1 MSAGHGGSTPPRLPA
16 FDRAVAVGLGLA
28 AAGGSLAAF
37 AGLPLAWMLGALGA
51 TTAAALSGLRVRV
64 PGGLRT
70 AMVAVLG
77 IMLGSAFTPQ
87 IFVDLGRWLYG
98 PLVLVVYLALVAAL
112 GLVYFRRLA
121 KFDPVTAYFSAM
133 PGGLSEMALVGE
145 AMGGDARTIS
155 LVHSVRILLL
165 VLTIPL
171 YFRFV
176 EGIEI
181 PALAPS
187 DPALALGAVDAVV
200 LVGCA
205 VAGTFGALRL
215 RLPAA
220 LLVGPMVLSAAV
232 HLGGIT
238 VSAPPA
244 PVVALAQVVVG
255 GAVGC
260 RFAGIGL
267 GRIRRDLQFGLGSA
281 AGMIALTVALAA
293 ATSALTGSDPFAMAL
308 ALAPG
313 GLAEMSLIALALG
326 ADSVF
331 VSAMHILRIA
341 IIVTLAP
348 LAARLGLHR
357 SRSDAAAED

>member
-1 MSAGHGGSTPPRLPA
+1 MTDDNVSAPSSRPPV
-16 FDRAVAVGLGLA
+16 FDRAVAAGLGLA
-28 AAGGSLAAF
+28 AAGGTLATL

-51 TTAAALSGLRVRV
+51 TTAAALGGARVRV
-64 PGGLRT
+64 PAGLRT

-87 IFVDLGRWLYG
+87 IFADIGRWVYG
-98 PLVLVVYLALVAAL
+98 PIVLLLYLALVAAL
-112 GLVYFRRLA
+112 GLVYFRKLA
-121 KFDPVTAYFSAM
+121 KFDPITAYFSAM
-133 PGGLSEMALVGE
+133 PGGLSEMAVVGE

-176 EGIEI
+176 EGLEV

-187 DPALALGAVDAVV
+187 TAAAALGAVDAAI

-205 VAGTFGALRL
+205 VAGYFGARRL

-220 LLVGPMVLSAAV
+220 PLFGPMVLSAAV
-232 HLGGIT
+232 HLAGIT
-238 VSAPPA
+238 ASAPPS
-244 PVVALAQVVVG
+244 PIVALAQIVVG

-260 RFAGIGL
+260 RFAGIPL
-267 GRIRRDLQFGLGSA
+267 GQIWRDLQFGLGSA

-293 ATSALTGSDPFAMAL
+293 ATSALTGTEPFAMAL

-348 LAARLGLHR
+348 LAARLMPGR
-357 SRSDAAAED
+357 RQRGAAGGD

>member
-1 MSAGHGGSTPPRLPA
+1 MSAGHGGSTAPRLPA

-51 TTAAALSGLRVRV
+51 TTAAALSGLRV

-171 YFRFV
+171 
-176 EGIEI
+176 
-181 PALAPS
+181 
-187 DPALALGAVDAVV
+187 
-200 LVGCA
+200 
-205 VAGTFGALRL
+205 
-215 RLPAA
+215 
-220 LLVGPMVLSAAV
+220 
-232 HLGGIT
+232 
-238 VSAPPA
+238 
-244 PVVALAQVVVG
+244 
-255 GAVGC
+255 
-260 RFAGIGL
+260 
-267 GRIRRDLQFGLGSA
+267 
-281 AGMIALTVALAA
+281 
-293 ATSALTGSDPFAMAL
+293 
-308 ALAPG
+308 
-313 GLAEMSLIALALG
+313 
-326 ADSVF
+326 
-331 VSAMHILRIA
+331 
-341 IIVTLAP
+341 
-348 LAARLGLHR
+348 
-357 SRSDAAAED
+357 

>member
-1 MSAGHGGSTPPRLPA
+1 MIAERGSTKPPRPPA
-16 FDRAVAVGLGLA
+16 FDRAVALGLGLA
-28 AAGGSLAAF
+28 AAGGTAAAF

-51 TTAAALSGLRVRV
+51 TTAAALGGARVRV
-64 PGGLRT
+64 PGFLRT

-87 IFVDLGRWLYG
+87 VFADLGRWLYG
-98 PLVLVVYLALVAAL
+98 PLVLIVYLALVAAL

-121 KFDPVTAYFSAM
+121 KFDPITAYFSAM
-133 PGGLSEMALVGE
+133 PGGLSEMAVVGE
-145 AMGGDARTIS
+145 ALGGDARTIS

-176 EGIEI
+176 EGIEV
-181 PALAPS
+181 PALAPATS
-187 DPALALGAVDAVV
+187 AAALGAVDAAV

-205 VAGTFGALRL
+205 VLGYLGARRL

-220 LLVGPMVLSAAV
+220 PLVGPMVLSAAV

-238 VSAPPA
+238 ASAPPS

-260 RFAGIGL
+260 RFAGFGME
-267 GRIRRDLQFGLGSA
+267 RIWRDLRFGLGSA

-348 LAARLGLHR
+348 LAARLGLR
-357 SRSDAAAED
+357 GSRPGAAAED

>member
-1 MSAGHGGSTPPRLPA
+1 M
-16 FDRAVAVGLGLA
+16 
-28 AAGGSLAAF
+28 
-37 AGLPLAWMLGALGA
+37 
-51 TTAAALSGLRVRV
+51 
-64 PGGLRT
+64 
-70 AMVAVLG
+70 
-77 IMLGSAFTPQ
+77 
-87 IFVDLGRWLYG
+87 
-98 PLVLVVYLALVAAL
+98 
-112 GLVYFRRLA
+112 
-121 KFDPVTAYFSAM
+121 
-133 PGGLSEMALVGE
+133 
-145 AMGGDARTIS
+145 
-155 LVHSVRILLL
+155 
-165 VLTIPL
+165 
-171 YFRFV
+171 
-176 EGIEI
+176 
-181 PALAPS
+181 
-187 DPALALGAVDAVV
+187 V

-293 ATSALTGSDPFAMAL
+293 ATSALTGSDPFAL

>member
-1 MSAGHGGSTPPRLPA
+1 VRPRRPA
-16 FDRAVAVGLGLA
+16 ATHRAVALGLGIAAVGGMLA
-28 AAGGSLAAF
+28 ALS
-37 AGLPLAWMLGALGA
+37 GLPLAWMLGALVA
-51 TTAAALSGLRVRV
+51 TTAAALGGARAAV

-87 IFVDLGRWLYG
+87 IFADLGRWLYA
-98 PLVLVVYLALVAAL
+98 PLVLVLYLALVAAI

-121 KFDPVTAYFSAM
+121 KYDPITAYFSAM
-133 PGGLSEMALVGE
+133 PGGLSEMAVVGE
-145 AMGGDARTIS
+145 ALGGDARTIS

-176 EGIEI
+176 EGLEV
-181 PALAPS
+181 PTVVRSASGAE
-187 DPALALGAVDAVV
+187 LGALDAAI

-205 VAGTFGALRL
+205 VVGYVGARRL

-220 LLVGPMVLSAAV
+220 PLVGPMVLSAAV
-232 HLGGIT
+232 HLSGLT
-238 VSAPPA
+238 ASAPPA
-244 PVVALAQVVVG
+244 LVVALAQVVVG

-260 RFAGIGL
+260 RFAGLGL
-267 GRIRRDLQFGLGSA
+267 GRIWRDLKFGLGSA

-293 ATSALTGSDPFAMAL
+293 ATSAVTGSEPFALAL

-341 IIVTLAP
+341 IIVTVAP
-348 LAARLGLHR
+348 LAARLMPGRRLDDKTR
-357 SRSDAAAED
+357 RR

>member
-1 MSAGHGGSTPPRLPA
+1 MTADSDTPGPRPGH
-16 FDRAVAVGLGLA
+16 FDGAVALGLGLA
-28 AAGGSLAAF
+28 AGGGALAAL
-37 AGLPLAWMLGALGA
+37 AGLPLAWMLGALAA
-51 TTAAALSGLRVRV
+51 TTAAALGGARVRV
-64 PGGLRT
+64 PKGLRT

-87 IFVDLGRWLYG
+87 IFADLGRWLFG
-98 PLVLVVYLALVAAL
+98 PLVLVVYLGLVAAL
-112 GLVYFRRLA
+112 GLVYFRKLA
-121 KFDPVTAYFSAM
+121 KFDPITAYFSAM
-133 PGGLSEMALVGE
+133 PGGLSEMAVVGE
-145 AMGGDARTIS
+145 ALGGDARTIS

-176 EGIEI
+176 EGLEVPTLPGGAG
-181 PALAPS
+181 PAAPGV
-187 DPALALGAVDAVV
+187 LDAAV

-205 VAGTFGALRL
+205 VAGFWGARRL
-215 RLPAA
+215 RVPAA
-220 LLVGPMVLSAAV
+220 ALAGPMVLSAAV
-232 HLGGIT
+232 HLTGLT
-238 VSAPPA
+238 ASAPPA
-244 PVVALAQVVVG
+244 PMVALAQVVVG

-267 GRIRRDLQFGLGSA
+267 GRIWRDLQFGLGSA
-281 AGMIALTVALAA
+281 AGMIALTVGLAA
-293 ATSALTGSDPFAMAL
+293 ATSALTGIDPFAMAL
-308 ALAPG
+308 AIAPG

-348 LAARLGLHR
+348 LAARLMPGWR
-357 SRSDAAAED
+357 RVRD

>member
-1 MSAGHGGSTPPRLPA
+1 MSAGTGGAAPPSPI
-16 FDRAVAVGLGLA
+16 FDRSLALGLGLA
-28 AAGGSLAAF
+28 AAGGGLATL

-51 TTAAALSGLRVRV
+51 TTAAALSGARVRV
-64 PGGLRT
+64 PSPLRT

-87 IFVDLGRWLYG
+87 IFDDLGRWLLG
-98 PLVLVVYLALVAAL
+98 PLVLIVYLALVAAF

-121 KFDPVTAYFSAM
+121 KFDPMTAYFSAM
-133 PGGLSEMALVGE
+133 PGGLSEMAVVGE

-171 YFRFV
+171 YFRFI
-176 EGIEI
+176 EGLDV
-181 PALAPS
+181 PALVPS
-187 DPALALGAVDAVV
+187 GPLGALGAVDATV

-205 VAGTFGALRL
+205 VVGYFGAKRL

-220 LLVGPMVLSAAV
+220 PLVGPMVLSAAV
-232 HLGGIT
+232 HLGEIT
-238 VSAPPA
+238 ASAPPA

-267 GRIRRDLQFGLGSA
+267 GRIWHDLKFALGSA

-293 ATSALTGSDPFAMAL
+293 ATSALSRTEPFAMAL

-341 IIVTLAP
+341 IIVMLAP
-348 LAARLGLHR
+348 LAARLALRRSGL
-357 SRSDAAAED
+357 DAAGKG